1 MSPSPRP
8 HSWISTSAIRTPRG
22 SAAPMKTPTAYCAST
37 LLKAPT
43 YRCFPLTTST
53 MSRPSSTTDPA
64 KPWAGKH
71 PPKPSMNYSPTRSNH
86 PLLHRPLETAGSF
99 RPTSRHSRELAGVAV
114 RRVIRRALDCVA
126 GHLARPVWVGGRR
139 YGRARCHATG
149 NVRATAHRDVA
160 PVCAGTHIGVRHRR
174 HSHGHCRHRHGRH
187 DRSYRFLHRTPL
199 LSVPLILA
207 HIALAAN
214 RRFAGLTGV
223 GRFVR
228 KPRTAFVASGL
239 TWP

>member
-86 PLLHRPLETAGSF
+86 PLLHRPLETARRF
-99 RPTSRHSRELAGVAV
+99 RPTSRRSALKDPHRPFRERVGVERRDVIQLAFVGHQRQQLHDYPGQPPALRID
-114 RRVIRRALDCVA
+114 RRNGDREP
-126 GHLARPVWVGGRR
+126 GARPKDRDDGV
-139 YGRARCHATG
+139 
-149 NVRATAHRDVA
+149 VR
-160 PVCAGTHIGVRHRR
+160 I
-174 HSHGHCRHRHGRH
+174 
-187 DRSYRFLHRTPL
+187 
-199 LSVPLILA
+199 LIEL
-207 HIALAAN
+207 
-214 RRFAGLTGV
+214 R
-223 GRFVR
+223 
-228 KPRTAFVASGL
+228 
-239 TWP
+239 